1 MVGEQI
7 MTLKDFKIGCE
18 QFTREELL
26 ETLYNITNKNIEF
39 EKWVKQQYDDTYT
52 LSILPTSKEKQK
64 EYEIRCKV
72 YEDILDKL
80 KGK

>member
-1 MVGEQI
+1 

-18 QFTREELL
+18 QWTRDEIL
-26 ETLYNITNKNIEF
+26 ESLYIITNENSKF

-64 EYEIRCKV
+64 EYNILCAT
-72 YEDILDKL
+72 YERILNRL
-80 KGK
+80 KGDE

>member
-1 MVGEQI
+1 

-18 QFTREELL
+18 QWTRDEIL
-26 ETLYNITNKNIEF
+26 ESLYIITNENNKF

-64 EYEIRCKV
+64 EYNILCSTYEKV
-72 YEDILDKL
+72 LNRL
-80 KGK
+80 KGDE